1 MGALTGV
8 IEVEN
13 SCFYIADEV
22 LEDQVSSVQRTGSLL
37 LPGVGAMAIGTVV
50 RDGFVVVEVEAFDSE
65 PSPLTTHTDTELV
78 EQSSY
83 VTRVGSQ
90 RLAAGTL
97 GECFGEL
104 AAVLTPAGASTVH
117 VRAARDVFPPQ
128 TLTQVFINPYTTF
141 PELSVSERYR
151 LQVWSGTEINLG
163 DTRPWSAA
171 GSSADYTG
179 NRNSEFD
186 SFGLQPGST
195 LGSDRPQPR
204 SANSS
209 RNGSD
214 E

>member
-1 MGALTGV
+1 MQEISGTLRGV

-13 SCFYIADEV
+13 SCFYIADEI
-22 LEDQVSSVQRTGSLL
+22 LDDQVSSIPRTGGLL

-50 RDGFVVVEVEAFDSE
+50 RDGFVLVEVDAYSSE
-65 PSPLTTHTDTELV
+65 PPPHTSHAVTESV

-83 VTRVGSQ
+83 TTYFGSQ

-104 AAVLTPAGASTVH
+104 AAVLTPAGTRTVH
-117 VRAARDVFPPQ
+117 VRAAREVFPPK

-141 PELSVSERYR
+141 SELAVGERYR
-151 LQVWSGTEINLG
+151 LQIWSEPATSS
-163 DTRPWSAA
+163 DTGSRSTA

-179 NRNSEFD
+179 KDNADFD

-195 LGSDRPQPR
+195 LK
-204 SANSS
+204 
-209 RNGSD
+209 
-214 E
+214 

>member
-22 LEDQVSSVQRTGSLL
+22 LEDQVSSIQRTGSLL
-37 LPGVGAMAIGTVV
+37 LPGVGALAIGTVV

-65 PSPLTTHTDTELV
+65 PPPPTTHTETDLV

-83 VTRVGSQ
+83 VTHVGSQ

-104 AAVLTPAGASTVH
+104 AAVLTPAGARTVH

-128 TLTQVFINPYTTF
+128 TLTRVFINPYTTF
-141 PELSVSERYR
+141 RELSVSERYR
-151 LQVWSGTEINLG
+151 LQVWSGTEINSG
-163 DTRPWSAA
+163 DTGPWSAA

-179 NRNSEFD
+179 KRNSEFD

-195 LGSDRPQPR
+195 LGSAGPQLR
-204 SANSS
+204 FANTS
-209 RNGSD
+209 RQ
-214 E
+214 